1 MVACPAGA
9 GRGEA
14 AAPVT
19 SQQRSAVSRESR
31 RPVKAPA
38 PRKRK
43 RRRLNDLDSDS
54 TQDEEESEDEFQL
67 SDRCVCKLTQEYLQY
82 QGIKSGLLGFKSG
95 GFYTI
100 SSKYNTS
107 HSQINNYAFQIF
119 YGWQWQFYLYSTIN
133 YNPWLSKLKCFTTK

>member
-14 AAPVT
+14 AVPVT

-67 SDRCVCKLTQEYLQY
+67 SDRCV
-82 QGIKSGLLGFKSG
+82 
-95 GFYTI
+95 
-100 SSKYNTS
+100 
-107 HSQINNYAFQIF
+107 
-119 YGWQWQFYLYSTIN
+119 
-133 YNPWLSKLKCFTTK
+133 